1 MFFNALAW
9 SPWPAARSL
18 HRTGRCLFRDCS
30 FCKLEP
36 SEEAAQGERV
46 ARPFHA
52 PRKWRKVM
60 RKFIIAAALAAA
72 TGTVAAPAMA
82 QVGNS
87 QGLVAVQ
94 IQNVDI
100 LNNFLNDTQIAALNN
115 LGVPITV
122 QAPISVAANVCD
134 TTVALL
140 SAQRKA
146 NSPATCT
153 ATSGSAAL
161 AQVVQRQ

>member
-1 MFFNALAW
+1 
-9 SPWPAARSL
+9 
-18 HRTGRCLFRDCS
+18 
-30 FCKLEP
+30 
-36 SEEAAQGERV
+36 
-46 ARPFHA
+46 
-52 PRKWRKVM
+52 M
-60 RKFIIAAALAAA
+60 RKMLFAAAALATAAA
-72 TGTVAAPAMA
+72 TTAPAVA

-115 LGVPITV
+115 IGVPITV
-122 QAPISVAANVCD
+122 QVPISVAANVCD

-153 ATSGSAAL
+153 AESGSAAL
-161 AQVVQRQ
+161 ADIVQRQKLKQNK

>member
-1 MFFNALAW
+1 
-9 SPWPAARSL
+9 
-18 HRTGRCLFRDCS
+18 
-30 FCKLEP
+30 
-36 SEEAAQGERV
+36 
-46 ARPFHA
+46 
-52 PRKWRKVM
+52 M
-60 RKFIIAAALAAA
+60 RKMLIAAAAMAAAA
-72 TGTVAAPAMA
+72 TPAFG
-82 QVGNS
+82 QIGNS

-100 LNNFLNDTQIAALNN
+100 LNNFLNDAQIAALNDI
-115 LGVPITV
+115 GVPITV

-153 ATSGSAAL
+153 ASSGSAAL
-161 AQVVQRQ
+161 AQVVQRQKLKQTR

>member
-1 MFFNALAW
+1 
-9 SPWPAARSL
+9 
-18 HRTGRCLFRDCS
+18 
-30 FCKLEP
+30 
-36 SEEAAQGERV
+36 
-46 ARPFHA
+46 
-52 PRKWRKVM
+52 M
-60 RKFIIAAALAAA
+60 RKMLFAAALATAAAA
-72 TGTVAAPAMA
+72 TAPAVA

-115 LGVPITV
+115 IGVPITV
-122 QAPISVAANVCD
+122 QVPISVAANVCD

-153 ATSGSAAL
+153 AESGSAAL
-161 AQVVQRQ
+161 ADIVQRQKLKQNK